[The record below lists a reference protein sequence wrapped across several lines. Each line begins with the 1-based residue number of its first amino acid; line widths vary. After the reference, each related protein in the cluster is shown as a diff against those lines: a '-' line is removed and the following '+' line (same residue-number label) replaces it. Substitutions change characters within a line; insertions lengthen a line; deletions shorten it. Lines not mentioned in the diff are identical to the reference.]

1 MDHGGGGG
9 AAPTGCYKC
18 GRPGHWSRDCPSN
31 PNSATSTDPNPNNN
45 SASKST
51 QFGFKSGSGDA
62 SGSGKVKSGEK
73 PKKVPKTRPKLTV
86 ESLLSNDGIGYVLK
100 HFPKA
105 FKFHG
110 RGHEV
115 QDLGNLLGLY
125 AEWHSHMLP
134 YYTFDQ
140 FVHKVEQV
148 GSAKR
153 VKVCLRDLRDRV
165 AHGGDPTK
173 LREDPDQQETHEISN
188 EGQVCQKLLSP
199 NKIVRIGYPLDVVC
213 YLRCLYFPAIKE
225 FEETVNIE
233 EPSPFPNSSVQN
245 QGADDV
251 QDVDD
256 FQDAMLHDMFEKASE
271 DPSQA
276 LHDDIVT
283 AVSTPKEPPNQ
294 EAGNTGSNS
303 AEDQI
308 SEELKA
314 RIEANRL
321 KALERAAARAKAS
334 QAP

>member
-188 EGQVCQKLLSP
+188 EGQ
-199 NKIVRIGYPLDVVC
+199 
-213 YLRCLYFPAIKE
+213 
-225 FEETVNIE
+225 ETVNIE

>member
-1 MDHGGGGG
+1 MDHGG

-31 PNSATSTDPNPNNN
+31 PNTAASNDLNPNNN
-45 SASKST
+45 NSKST
-51 QFGFKSGSGDA
+51 QFAFKSGGGDGP
-62 SGSGKVKSGEK
+62 SSGKLKSGEK
-73 PKKVPKTRPKLTV
+73 PKKVPKTRPKLSA
-86 ESLLSNDGIGYVLK
+86 ESLLSNDGLGYVLR

-105 FKFHG
+105 FKFRG

-125 AEWHSHMLP
+125 AEWHSHLLP
-134 YYTFDQ
+134 YYPFDQ

-148 GSAKR
+148 GSSKR

-165 AHGGDPTK
+165 SHGGDPTK
-173 LREDPDQQETHEISN
+173 LHEDPYQPESHET
-188 EGQVCQKLLSP
+188 P
-199 NKIVRIGYPLDVVC
+199 NQGEE
-213 YLRCLYFPAIKE
+213 AI
-225 FEETVNIE
+225 NIE
-233 EPSPFPNSSVQN
+233 EPSLFPNSSLQN

-256 FQDAMLHDMFEKASE
+256 FQDAMLHDLYENTTE

-276 LHDDIVT
+276 SQDNIVS
-283 AVSTPKEPPNQ
+283 AAASAQKEPPSQ
-294 EAGNTGSNS
+294 EAGNIGSNP

-308 SEELKA
+308 SDELKA

-321 KALERAAARAKAS
+321 KALEKAAARAKSS
-334 QAP
+334 QAL